1 MWWKRRKLEG
11 LLAASLYESLPENE
25 RNELGRAL
33 ERSAD
38 LRRDAETL
46 RRLSDSIPT
55 DAPTLDVD
63 LVPLLHARLAHMPQP
78 ERGKTRFV
86 LATACIAFMVVVAA
100 TVFRS
105 DYADPAAPAPGSSSV
120 AGGPPSLLSQAI
132 READRCIAENQP
144 GRAYEIL
151 VAGVKA
157 QPGDPQIQ
165 DAQLRLADLAFEL
178 ARYEEALAAYD
189 KLVAIY
195 YRSGGAEPAQHRVV
209 QRRELLAE
217 AARDD
222 FRPLDAIAIA
232 MRGRDDAIEG
242 LEQVITDNPGTFVA
256 DLAAESMGYALMEE
270 IQADDVQTAYLLG
283 MESARTR
290 CESPEAIAL
299 LDLKIGD
306 LYRDDFRDF
315 TAAEQYYRKAESSEA
330 PVVAKRATDAL
341 GSLPAA
347 N

>member
-1 MWWKRRKLEG
+1 MWWKRRRIEG
-11 LLAASLYESLPENE
+11 LLAASLYETLPENE
-25 RNELGRAL
+25 RKELGRAL
-33 ERSAD
+33 EKSVD

-55 DAPTLDVD
+55 DVPALDVD
-63 LVPLLHARLAHMPQP
+63 LVPLLHARLAHTPQP
-78 ERGKTRFV
+78 ARGKARLV
-86 LATACIAFMVVVAA
+86 LATACIVFMVVAA
-100 TVFRS
+100 AIVFRS

-157 QPGDPQIQ
+157 QPGDPRIQ

-189 KLVAIY
+189 ALVAIY

-217 AARDD
+217 AAKDD
-222 FRPLDAIAIA
+222 FKPLDAIAIA

-242 LEQVITDNPGTFVA
+242 LELVIAENPGTFVA
-256 DLAAESMGYALMEE
+256 DLAAESMGYALMDEV
-270 IQADDVQTAYLLG
+270 QADDVQTAYLLG
-283 MESARTR
+283 METARTR
-290 CESPEAIAL
+290 CESPEAVAL

-306 LYRDDFRDF
+306 LYRDDFRNF
-315 TAAEQYYRKAESSEA
+315 SAAEQFYRKAEASEA
-330 PVVAKRATDAL
+330 PIVAKRATDAL
-341 GSLPAA
+341 ESLAA
-347 N
+347 TD